1 MTQPEETT
9 AALIARLHEELTIKE
24 AQLANVRK
32 SEAVHVDL
40 AHKAYQ
46 ERDRAKADLES
57 SKAECLQWRKD
68 IDIERAE
75 VARLSRQLENTKGM
89 LAERSGQSDG
99 WFRACKQAEKKLG
112 EQLAR
117 AEKAEAEL
125 AHVRLMLQERTAMGD
140 EYYAGKQRAE
150 NMLAERTR
158 ERDEA
163 RAEALKVGLAGKEAA
178 ENCDAATA
186 ACRRAQRLAEE
197 AGADCDRALRER
209 DEAREQLAKLEWA
222 GLERPATGG
231 PLLAACVIC
240 HGFKND
246 RAAHRFF
253 TSTDQIGHRPTC
265 WFAKKEA
272 EKSEERTIDD
282 ALIRAAASLAV
293 SYAWR
298 YACGADVGTQDATET
313 ARPEPRF
320 KVGEK
325 VVWEESQTSQREG
338 HVESIGNG
346 AYLVR
351 SRSGHLFSWAE
362 DRLKP
367 APKFAVGEWVEAKG
381 VTGPVIARHWER
393 SRANTWSYDVQTPRW
408 VRLLYEFEL
417 TAQTPQHKHDC
428 EGCVFLGRMGEWDL
442 YYCKES
448 QAPWPVYV
456 AVQRL
461 VINICDA
468 ALPSHGVIFEARRR
482 AVARGLVK

>member
-9 AALIARLHEELTIKE
+9 AALIARLHEENRIAYSELARLTHIGAQE
-24 AQLANVRK
+24 AAERERLK
-32 SEAVHVDL
+32 C
-40 AHKAYQ
+40 
-46 ERDRAKADLES
+46 ERD
-57 SKAECLQWRKD
+57 
-68 IDIERAE
+68 
-75 VARLSRQLENTKGM
+75 
-89 LAERSGQSDG
+89 
-99 WFRACKQAEKKLG
+99 
-112 EQLAR
+112 EQRAR
-117 AEKAEAEL
+117 AENAEARTCE
-125 AHVRLMLQERTAMGD
+125 VRKHRNEAVDHWIAKVGQLQSDITA
-140 EYYAGKQRAE
+140 AC
-150 NMLAERTR
+150 R

-163 RAEALKVGLAGKEAA
+163 QAKARKVAA
-178 ENCDAATA
+178 E
-186 ACRRAQRLAEE
+186 LAEHVHNY
-197 AGADCDRALRER
+197 AGMYDTLGRTIKER
-209 DEAREQLAKLEWA
+209 DEAREQLGRVQADYQVFMLGTAHGAKCWADECGWHCDEGCKAKYARKCVAAQELKDAREQLAKLEWA
-222 GLERPATGG
+222 GRSGWAKEPACALCWGYMPPDKPSYG
-231 PLLAACVIC
+231 QE
-240 HGFKND
+240 HY
-246 RAAHRFF
+246 
-253 TSTDQIGHRPTC
+253 GHRPTC

-428 EGCVFLGRMGEWDL
+428 EGCVFLGRMGKWDL
-442 YYCKES
+442 WFSAKGS
-448 QAPWPVYV
+448 IFVPG
-456 AVQRL
+456 
-461 VINICDA
+461 
-468 ALPSHGVIFEARRR
+468 PSVFANGGSDPLGEYRECSAIEPTSPELTEARRR

>member
-9 AALIARLHEELTIKE
+9 AAKKATVNINIMDAPQVERALSDAAAMVAWAR
-24 AQLANVRK
+24 A
-32 SEAVHVDL
+32 
-40 AHKAYQ
+40 
-46 ERDRAKADLES
+46 ERD
-57 SKAECLQWRKD
+57 
-68 IDIERAE
+68 
-75 VARLSRQLENTKGM
+75 
-89 LAERSGQSDG
+89 
-99 WFRACKQAEKKLG
+99 
-112 EQLAR
+112 EQRAR
-117 AEKAEAEL
+117 AEKAEARL
-125 AHVRLMLQERTAMGD
+125 AEERRSWAAESKAAKQLLGEMRNQPEGGRDLLQCINDHLGGLNRCRKERDEFRASHAAIDRL
-140 EYYAGKQRAE
+140 
-150 NMLAERTR
+150 LAERTR

-428 EGCVFLGRMGEWDL
+428 EGCVFLGRMGKWDL
-442 YYCKES
+442 WFSAKGS
-448 QAPWPVYV
+448 IFVPG
-456 AVQRL
+456 
-461 VINICDA
+461 
-468 ALPSHGVIFEARRR
+468 PSVFANGGSDPLGEYRECSAIEPTSPELTEARRR